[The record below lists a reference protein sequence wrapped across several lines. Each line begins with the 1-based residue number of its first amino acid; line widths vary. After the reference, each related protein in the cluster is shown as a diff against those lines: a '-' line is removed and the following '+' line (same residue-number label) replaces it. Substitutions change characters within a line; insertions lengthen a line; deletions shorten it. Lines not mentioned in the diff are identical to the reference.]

1 MKVIKNK
8 YVKYIIFTFSIVLF
22 FSLILN
28 YKDKYFSE
36 EELIKEVYKNK
47 DEDPKEINEQYTI
60 LLENLFDYRNKAI
73 LEKNEDILK
82 KLYDTNIKFG
92 LWAYEHEI
100 KKMQYLENWSS
111 KQGVN
116 FNDIKTKVKIKKM
129 ICQIR
134 FWRKKGT

>member
-47 DEDPKEINEQYTI
+47 DEDPKEIN
-60 LLENLFDYRNKAI
+60 
-73 LEKNEDILK
+73 
-82 KLYDTNIKFG
+82 
-92 LWAYEHEI
+92 
-100 KKMQYLENWSS
+100 
-111 KQGVN
+111 
-116 FNDIKTKVKIKKM
+116 
-129 ICQIR
+129 
-134 FWRKKGT
+134 

>member
-47 DEDPKEINEQYTI
+47 DEEDECQLVAAYFVCDYYT
-60 LLENLFDYRNKAI
+60 FVDKK
-73 LEKNEDILK
+73 KNEI
-82 KLYDTNIKFG
+82 
-92 LWAYEHEI
+92 
-100 KKMQYLENWSS
+100 
-111 KQGVN
+111 
-116 FNDIKTKVKIKKM
+116 
-129 ICQIR
+129 
-134 FWRKKGT
+134 

>member
-73 LEKNEDILK
+73 LDKNEDILK

-100 KKMQYLENWSS
+100 KKCN
-111 KQGVN
+111 
-116 FNDIKTKVKIKKM
+116 I
-129 ICQIR
+129 
-134 FWRKKGT
+134 